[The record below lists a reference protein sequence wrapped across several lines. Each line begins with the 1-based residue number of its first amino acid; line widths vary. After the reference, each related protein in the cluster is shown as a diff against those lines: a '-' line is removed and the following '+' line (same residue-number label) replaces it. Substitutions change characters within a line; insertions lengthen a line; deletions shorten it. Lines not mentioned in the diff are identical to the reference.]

1 MSPNPTYTHTPLPPW
16 IRKRLGSGLQYHATE
31 GLIHT
36 LGVQTICTQA
46 RCPNQGECWA
56 RGTATVLILGEICTR
71 NCPFCAVAHGIPFP
85 PDATEPDRV
94 AQLTQKLG
102 ITYLVLTSVDRDDL
116 ADGGASHFHAV
127 MQACR
132 AVDPSIRFE
141 ILVPDFKGVQR
152 EALGILSDARPF
164 VFSHNVETVP
174 ALYSKARPG
183 GDYARSLG
191 LLELAKN
198 LWPETPLKS
207 SLMLG
212 LGETEAQVLEV
223 LADLRR
229 IGCDRI
235 CLGQYLK
242 PTKDSLDVQEFVTP
256 ERFAMW
262 ADQAR
267 VMGFTWVLAEP
278 FARSSYHAEQF
289 RARHESDIQ

>member
-1 MSPNPTYTHTPLPPW
+1 MSPNPTHPHTPLPPW

-71 NCPFCAVAHGIPFP
+71 NCPFCAVAHGIPLP
-85 PDATEPDRV
+85 PDPTEPTRV
-94 AQLTQKLG
+94 AQLAQKLG
-102 ITYLVLTSVDRDDL
+102 IRYLVLTSVDRDDL
-116 ADGGASHFHAV
+116 PDGGASHFRAV

-132 AVDPSIRFE
+132 AVNPSIRFE
-141 ILVPDFKGVQR
+141 ILVPDFKGAQR
-152 EALGILSDARPF
+152 EALEILNDARPF

-174 ALYSKARPG
+174 ALYPKARPG
-183 GDYARSLG
+183 GDYQRSLA
-191 LLELAKN
+191 LLELAATM
-198 LWPETPLKS
+198 WPDTSVKS

-223 LADLRR
+223 LSDLRR

-242 PTKDSLDVQEFVTP
+242 PTKDSLDVEEFVTP
-256 ERFAMW
+256 ARFARW
-262 ADQAR
+262 ADRAR
-267 VMGFTWVLAEP
+267 DMGFTWVLAEP
-278 FARSSYHAEQF
+278 FARSSYHAEQSG
-289 RARHESDIQ
+289 ARHEVDMK